1 MTRTVTGCTAAAAA
15 ALLAVSCGFGF
26 GSRRITGLASAAR
39 EGDVATIDALLD
51 GGARLEE
58 PVGVNGWTPL
68 LHAVHKGQV
77 AAAQRLL
84 ERGAS
89 VNGDIG
95 RQALLMAVRYSHPQ
109 MVRLL
114 LAHGVDPAADGTNG
128 ETMVH
133 TALGG
138 PSLDPDMPRTE
149 CSRRT
154 EVMRALLERRPKLR
168 VGDAIESTVVLWYTR
183 FRGCEGL
190 AALAEGRRLP
200 SAAPVRSGL
209 RDPS

>member
-1 MTRTVTGCTAAAAA
+1 MTRSVTGCTAAAAA

-39 EGDVATIDALLD
+39 EGDVATIDALLN

-114 LAHGVDPAADGTNG
+114 LVHGIDPAADGMNG
-128 ETMVH
+128 ERMVLA
-133 TALGG
+133 ALGG
-138 PSLDPDMPRTE
+138 PSLDPDTPRTR
-149 CSRRT
+149 CGRRT
-154 EVMRALLERRPKLR
+154 DVMRALLERRPELR
-168 VGDAIESTVVLWYTR
+168 VGDGVAPAVALWYAR
-183 FRGCEGL
+183 FRGCGRL
-190 AALAEGRRLP
+190 AALAEG
-200 SAAPVRSGL
+200 
-209 RDPS
+209 DPRTAN